1 MKIDLVCD
9 SILSID
15 MIGELNSEK
24 YKHEENEY
32 NIQEN
37 RTEVNI

>member
-1 MKIDLVCD
+1 MRPNVSNDT
-9 SILSID
+9 
-15 MIGELNSEK
+15 IGELNSEK
-24 YKHEENEY
+24 YKHEENVY